1 MPLGK
6 YVFTEEMKDGFVLKK
21 THKIIM
27 ENEISDL
34 KAIAEM
40 KNSDIEQ
47 LLIDAFNRGVRA
59 GIEIAKEKAIEA
71 IKNEK

>member
-1 MPLGK
+1 MNK
-6 YVFTEEMKDGFVLKK
+6 
-21 THKIIM
+21 
-27 ENEISDL
+27 EISDL

>member
-1 MPLGK
+1 
-6 YVFTEEMKDGFVLKK
+6 MKPDKRILSRK
-21 THKIIM
+21 TNKITM

-34 KAIAEM
+34 KAIAKM